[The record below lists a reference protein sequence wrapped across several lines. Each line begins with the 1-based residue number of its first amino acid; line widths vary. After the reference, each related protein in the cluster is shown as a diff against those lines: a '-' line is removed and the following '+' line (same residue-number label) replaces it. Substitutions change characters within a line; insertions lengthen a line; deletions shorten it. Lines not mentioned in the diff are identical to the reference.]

1 MRPTVVRPRRAV
13 GALLLLTAAATLA
26 FGTPLTASAS
36 SAARSATAVGIAV
49 RDDARAVAAVPARAT
64 EWAVGQQRGSQ
75 GNDQLVAVLL
85 AAAVL
90 VLAQARRRAARAA
103 RPSRAA
109 MRGQRSGIRAPPAF
123 A

>member
-1 MRPTVVRPRRAV
+1 MRPTVARPRRAI
-13 GALLLLTAAATLA
+13 GALLLLAAATFA
-26 FGTPLTASAS
+26 FGATVTASAPT
-36 SAARSATAVGIAV
+36 AARPATAVGIAL

-64 EWAVGQQRGSQ
+64 EWAVGPQRGSP
-75 GNDQLVAVLL
+75 GNDQLVAVLV

-90 VLAQARRRAARAA
+90 VPAQARRRAALAA

-109 MRGQRSGIRAPPAF
+109 LRGQRSGIRAPPAF